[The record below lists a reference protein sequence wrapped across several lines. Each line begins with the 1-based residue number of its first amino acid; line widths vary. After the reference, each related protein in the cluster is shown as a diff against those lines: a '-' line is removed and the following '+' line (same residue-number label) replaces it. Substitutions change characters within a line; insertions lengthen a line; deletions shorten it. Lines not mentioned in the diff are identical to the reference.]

1 MPFRYWRVCGG
12 VADIAAVAVV
22 ASVADVAVW
31 GAEGVL
37 VRVWAVDFFVVWMY
51 LICCGKGVNLLSV

>member
-1 MPFRYWRVCGG
+1 MRVEW
-12 VADIAAVAVV
+12 VADVAAVAVV

-37 VRVWAVDFFVVWMY
+37 VRVWAVEFFVVWMY